1 MYKIN
6 HYETPLQI
14 KTIEGFSLNRIN
26 ETLKEN
32 NSNLT
37 ILSFLKKKNQ
47 QKTNKELNQ
56 FNHKS
61 SIS

>member
-1 MYKIN
+1 MYKIK
-6 HYETPLQI
+6 HYETSLQI